1 MGFFQQLVRN
11 FINRNSRQYGDP
23 YEFCPRCDANLTL
36 QKGYSNEYP
45 YWICKG
51 CGEMLINPAV
61 DAEDDIAWICDEC
74 SAMLNIQEG
83 FSTDCGCWKC
93 TECGFENKIDSSEIY
108 VTEDEYQ
115 AALRDPYKGMHDA
128 DVVSLLKYEEIAHIN
143 DRPDIS
149 LVVDEDEEMMFLKK
163 IRRVDDVTL
172 YKYLSD
178 NPISNMPKIIEV
190 YEGERNL
197 VVIEDYIKGKTL
209 SEVLHEGPIE
219 QKKVIDISIQICEAL
234 KELHHLSKPIVHRD
248 IKPSNIIIS
257 ETGEAYLLDMDVAK
271 WIKPDETEDTK
282 LLGTLYFAAP
292 EQFGYGF
299 SSSSDKSDVYAMGIL
314 LNVMITGKIPKE
326 KKADGPVWDVIERCI
341 CLEPEQRYTDTEL
354 IDALENLVR

>member
-11 FINRNSRQYGDP
+11 YINRNSRQYGDP

-115 AALRDPYKGMHDA
+115 AALHDVAKGG
-128 DVVSLLKYEEIAHIN
+128 IAHMGGFGLAGYVKN
-143 DRPDIS
+143 HMGQQFFDRFVS
-149 LVVDEDEEMMFLKK
+149 AAATE
-163 IRRVDDVTL
+163 
-172 YKYLSD
+172 
-178 NPISNMPKIIEV
+178 
-190 YEGERNL
+190 
-197 VVIEDYIKGKTL
+197 VVIEY
-209 SEVLHEGPIE
+209 
-219 QKKVIDISIQICEAL
+219 
-234 KELHHLSKPIVHRD
+234 
-248 IKPSNIIIS
+248 
-257 ETGEAYLLDMDVAK
+257 
-271 WIKPDETEDTK
+271 
-282 LLGTLYFAAP
+282 
-292 EQFGYGF
+292 
-299 SSSSDKSDVYAMGIL
+299 
-314 LNVMITGKIPKE
+314 
-326 KKADGPVWDVIERCI
+326 
-341 CLEPEQRYTDTEL
+341 
-354 IDALENLVR
+354 